1 MLEHS
6 RYLDLFHLL
15 FLFIKFT
22 RVAWVFRVILIVCK
36 ATLSSICKVGECQVY
51 LISKYG
57 FKYFRQL
64 NLPNCII
71 GDNEEITCYAPGVET
86 ADSIFLMLLSVHFT
100 LSRGSK

>member
-1 MLEHS
+1 M
-6 RYLDLFHLL
+6 DLFHLL

-22 RVAWVFRVILIVCK
+22 RVAWVFRVFLTVCK
-36 ATLSSICKVGECQVY
+36 ATLSGICKVGECLVY

-64 NLPNCII
+64 NLPNYII
-71 GDNEEITCYAPGVET
+71 GDNEEITCYAPGVKT
-86 ADSIFLMLLSVHFT
+86 ADSIFLMLLSVHFI

>member
-6 RYLDLFHLL
+6 GYLDLFHLL

-22 RVAWVFRVILIVCK
+22 RVAWVFRVILIVYK

-86 ADSIFLMLLSVHFT
+86 ADSIFFNAFKCTFYIVK
-100 LSRGSK
+100 GE